1 MLILLPL
8 VEKHPA
14 SSTLP
19 ARLWI
24 RVKRSYS
31 KNGIMFTNTPLLTS
45 GDIARHLHAKVQRVR
60 HILATREHIRPVGH
74 AGLVRLFDPSA
85 VELVA
90 AELRPEDVHE
100 TVTA

>member
-1 MLILLPL
+1 ML
-8 VEKHPA
+8 
-14 SSTLP
+14 T
-19 ARLWI
+19 
-24 RVKRSYS
+24 
-31 KNGIMFTNTPLLTS
+31 TPHLLTS

-60 HILATREHIRPVGH
+60 HILATREHIRPIGH
-74 AGLVRLFDPSA
+74 AGLVRLYDASA